1 MPVVGHQRV
10 STNPHRRFIAHF
22 TQDALERL
30 VVRRLLEQLHSG
42 NATIQNVKYHP
53 TRSDPCCS
61 WHRGTI
67 AKNTPSCQ
75 YRTCPAFSAF
85 SLGPVPLSRFLRS
98 LSIPD
103 PSRFPSQRIGIVVEM
118 VCSLWHLLWGSRRQA
133 MNFRPGAP
141 GLANPAAGP
150 HPVERARTLIPYA
163 AMSETSFESLVSPD
177 P

>member
-53 TRSDPCCS
+53 SRSDPCCS

-75 YRTCPAFSAF
+75 YRTCPAFPLCQPPPGTPS
-85 SLGPVPLSRFLRS
+85 SRPPVAPATSPR
-98 LSIPD
+98 I
-103 PSRFPSQRIGIVVEM
+103 PSRRNAV
-118 VCSLWHLLWGSRRQA
+118 
-133 MNFRPGAP
+133 
-141 GLANPAAGP
+141 
-150 HPVERARTLIPYA
+150 LIA
-163 AMSETSFESLVSPD
+163 KNGMA
-177 P
+177 

>member
-75 YRTCPAFSAF
+75 YRTCPAFRLPAF
-85 SLGPVPLSRFLRS
+85 RL
-98 LSIPD
+98 
-103 PSRFPSQRIGIVVEM
+103 PSNQEEG
-118 VCSLWHLLWGSRRQA
+118 
-133 MNFRPGAP
+133 GAV
-141 GLANPAAGP
+141 GGNIDA
-150 HPVERARTLIPYA
+150 
-163 AMSETSFESLVSPD
+163 S
-177 P
+177 